1 MGRFA
6 CTATGTARRKRVF
19 VVGMLG
25 LLGAWQAAAVA
36 HAEPQGQSPA
46 GATAQPASES
56 AAKPAAATPPA
67 SSGEVEDRPLE
78 LSFIVGGHFFSDS
91 SALGRSD
98 YAAPNSSLAHS
109 VALGGRAGYGLSKY
123 FLLEAEFLAMPTKMA
138 ASEGQVFAYTGR
150 GHLAFRFPFGATRRF
165 EPFVLLGGGA
175 IAARPDPGLPLKT
188 ETLGA
193 FHTGL
198 GLRVHVHRWVGVR
211 LDGRMVLVPEVRT
224 PTFTQDYEVLGSVYA
239 RFGFTPDK
247 PADAKPADIDNDGV
261 PDAEDRCPAEAG
273 LKDNAGCPD
282 KDGDGDTVVDRLDK
296 CPDRA
301 GLVENAGCPDT
312 DTDGDG
318 IVDRLD
324 KCPSEVGPKG
334 NKGCP
339 DTDAD
344 GDGVVDRLD
353 KCPNE
358 PETRNNY
365 KDNDGCPDELPPN
378 LAKFVGTIQGL
389 KFLPNKAILTK
400 ESLAILDEAVTV
412 LTEHN
417 KVKVEIGG
425 HTDNIGVPADN
436 LALSQQRADAVK
448 NYLASKGVD
457 PNRLTAIGYGQT
469 QPVADNA
476 NAAGRAQN
484 RRVEFKLLPTGRA
497 AAQPAAPAAPAVPGT
512 PPAAVK
518 PASPAAPTAP
528 AAPAIP
534 AAPPAPPAWQAPAV
548 APPAPPAPPAWQAPA
563 APSVPAAPPAPP
575 AWQAPPAP
583 PAWQAPTP
591 PAQPPAPPAPPS
603 WQAPAAPPA
612 PAAPSAPPTWQAPP
626 MPAQPMPPAAPEAP
640 PAPPAWPA
648 PPAESQPAP
657 APQPPAA

>member
-1 MGRFA
+1 MGRFG
-6 CTATGTARRKRVF
+6 CTATSAVRRK
-19 VVGMLG
+19 VVCVAGMLG
-25 LLGAWQAAAVA
+25 MFGAWQGASVA
-36 HAEPQGQSPA
+36 HADPQSEPQAGSSAGAPA
-46 GATAQPASES
+46 GAAAAPAT
-56 AAKPAAATPPA
+56 KPAAAPEA
-67 SSGEVEDRPLE
+67 VEDRPLE
-78 LSFIVGGHFFSDS
+78 LGFIVGGHFFSDS

-98 YAAPNSSLAHS
+98 YAAPNSNLAHS
-109 VALGGRAGYGLSKY
+109 VAVGARAGYGLSKY

-138 ASEGQVFAYTGR
+138 ASEGQVFAYSGR
-150 GHLAFRFPFGATRRF
+150 GHLAFRFPFGPGRRF

-198 GLRVHVHRWVGVR
+198 GLRVNVHRWIGVR

-239 RFGFTPDK
+239 RFGFSSEK
-247 PADAKPADIDNDGV
+247 AADAKPADIDNDGV
-261 PDAEDRCPAEAG
+261 PDAEDKCPAEAG
-273 LKDNAGCPD
+273 IKDNAGCPD
-282 KDGDGDTVVDRLDK
+282 KDVDNDTVVDRLDK

-339 DTDAD
+339 DTDGD
-344 GDGVVDRLD
+344 GDGVVDRFD

-389 KFLPNKAILTK
+389 KFLPSKAILTK
-400 ESLAILDEAVTV
+400 ESLAILDEAVQV
-412 LTEHN
+412 LTEHA
-417 KVKVEIGG
+417 KVKVEIAG
-425 HTDNIGVPADN
+425 HTDNVGVAADN
-436 LALSQQRADAVK
+436 MTLSQQRADAVK
-448 NYLASKGVD
+448 TYLVSKGID
-457 PNRLTAIGYGQT
+457 ANRLNAQGYGQT

-497 AAQPAAPAAPAVPGT
+497 AGAAAPAQAPGTTPPTAAPAPGQAPAAPPAAPAMPAAPAVP
-512 PPAAVK
+512 
-518 PASPAAPTAP
+518 SAP
-528 AAPAIP
+528 AV
-534 AAPPAPPAWQAPAV
+534 PPAPPAWQA
-548 APPAPPAPPAWQAPA
+548 
-563 APSVPAAPPAPP
+563 PAPP

-583 PAWQAPTP
+583 PAA
-591 PAQPPAPPAPPS
+591 APPAPPAWQAPSAPPAAAAPPAPPAWQVPAAPPAAPAPPSAPPS
-603 WQAPAAPPA
+603 WQAPPQPA
-612 PAAPSAPPTWQAPP
+612 
-626 MPAQPMPPAAPEAP
+626 PPAAPQPP
-640 PAPPAWPA
+640 PAPPTWPA
-648 PPAESQPAP
+648 PPAESQPP
-657 APQPPAA
+657 APPAQPPA

>member
-1 MGRFA
+1 
-6 CTATGTARRKRVF
+6 
-19 VVGMLG
+19 MLG

-36 HAEPQGQSPA
+36 HADPQGQSQA
-46 GATAQPASES
+46 GAAQPAPEP
-56 AAKPAAATPPA
+56 AAKPATPAPAAGSA
-67 SSGEVEDRPLE
+67 DVEDRPLE

-109 VALGGRAGYGLSKY
+109 VAIGGRAGYGLSKY

-138 ASEGQVFAYTGR
+138 AIDGQVFAYTGR
-150 GHLAFRFPFGATRRF
+150 GHLAFRFPFGPGRRF

-175 IAARPDPGLPLKT
+175 IAARPDPGLQLKT

-198 GLRVHVHRWVGVR
+198 GLRVNVHRWVGLRV
-211 LDGRMVLVPEVRT
+211 DGRMVLVPEVRT
-224 PTFTQDYEVLGSVYA
+224 PTFTQDYEVLGSAYV

-247 PADAKPADIDNDGV
+247 PVETKPADVDNDGV

-282 KDGDGDTVVDRLDK
+282 KDADGDTVVDRLDK

-301 GLVENAGCPDT
+301 GLAENAGCPDT

-324 KCPSEVGPKG
+324 KCPNEVGPKG

-400 ESLAILDEAVTV
+400 ESLVILDEAVTV

-425 HTDNIGVPADN
+425 HTDNIGVAAEN

-448 NYLASKGVD
+448 NYLASKGID

-469 QPVADNA
+469 QPVADNG

-497 AAQPAAPAAPAVPGT
+497 ATQPAAPGAAAVPGKPTT
-512 PPAAVK
+512 PVAPVA
-518 PASPAAPTAP
+518 PAAPTAP
-528 AAPAIP
+528 MAPAAPA
-534 AAPPAPPAWQAPAV
+534 APPAWQAPA
-548 APPAPPAPPAWQAPA
+548 APAVPAPPAPPAWQAPS
-563 APSVPAAPPAPP
+563 APAVPQPPAAPP
-575 AWQAPPAP
+575 AWQAPSAP
-583 PAWQAPTP
+583 PAWQAPSAP
-591 PAQPPAPPAPPS
+591 PAWQAPAAPAAPPAPPAPPS
-603 WQAPAAPPA
+603 WQAPPAPSAPPAAPP
-612 PAAPSAPPTWQAPP
+612 SPPTWQAPP
-626 MPAQPMPPAAPEAP
+626 MPAQPVPPPVPEAP

-648 PPAESQPAP
+648 PPAEAQPAP
-657 APQPPAA
+657 APQPPA

>member
-1 MGRFA
+1 MGRFG
-6 CTATGTARRKRVF
+6 CTATGTIRRK
-19 VVGMLG
+19 VVCVAGMLG
-25 LLGAWQAAAVA
+25 LFGAWQGASLAHADPQSEPQAGTSAGAPANSAAA
-36 HAEPQGQSPA
+36 
-46 GATAQPASES
+46 
-56 AAKPAAATPPA
+56 PAAAPA
-67 SSGEVEDRPLE
+67 PQAVEDRPLE
-78 LSFIVGGHFFSDS
+78 LGFIVGGHFFSDS

-98 YAAPNSSLAHS
+98 YAAPNSNLAHS
-109 VALGGRAGYGLSKY
+109 VALGARAGYGLSKY

-150 GHLAFRFPFGATRRF
+150 GHLAFRFPFGPGRRF

-198 GLRVHVHRWVGVR
+198 GMRVNVHRWVGLR
-211 LDGRMVLVPEVRT
+211 LDGRMVLLPEVRT
-224 PTFTQDYEVLGSVYA
+224 PTFTQDYEVLASVYA

-247 PADAKPADIDNDGV
+247 AADSKPSDVDNDGV
-261 PDAEDRCPAEAG
+261 PDAEDKCPAEAG
-273 LKDNAGCPD
+273 IKDNAGCPD
-282 KDGDGDTVVDRLDK
+282 KDADNDTVVDRLDK

-318 IVDRLD
+318 VVDRLD

-339 DTDAD
+339 DTDGD
-344 GDGVVDRLD
+344 GDGVVDRFD

-400 ESLAILDEAVTV
+400 ESLVILDEAVAV
-412 LTEHN
+412 LTEHV

-425 HTDNIGVPADN
+425 HTDNIGVAADN
-436 LALSQQRADAVK
+436 MTLSQQRADAVK
-448 NYLASKGVD
+448 NYLVSKGID
-457 PNRLTAIGYGQT
+457 PNRLTAIGYGST
-469 QPVADNA
+469 QPVGDNG

-497 AAQPAAPAAPAVPGT
+497 AAAAAAAAAGAAPAQAPGAVAPAPAAAPAAPA
-512 PPAAVK
+512 
-518 PASPAAPTAP
+518 AAPAPATPAP
-528 AAPAIP
+528 AAPAPDSPDSAAPPAWQVPAPAAPSAPPAWQAPPTDAAPPAAPPAWQVPQAP
-534 AAPPAPPAWQAPAV
+534 AAPPAPPAWQAPA
-548 APPAPPAPPAWQAPA
+548 
-563 APSVPAAPPAPP
+563 
-575 AWQAPPAP
+575 
-583 PAWQAPTP
+583 
-591 PAQPPAPPAPPS
+591 
-603 WQAPAAPPA
+603 
-612 PAAPSAPPTWQAPP
+612 
-626 MPAQPMPPAAPEAP
+626 PPAAPEP
-640 PAPPAWPA
+640 PAAPPAWPA
-648 PPAESQPAP
+648 PPAEAQPP
-657 APQPPAA
+657 SSPQPPA

>member
-1 MGRFA
+1 MGRFG
-6 CTATGTARRKRVF
+6 CTATGAVRRK
-19 VVGMLG
+19 VVCVAGMLG
-25 LLGAWQAAAVA
+25 MFSAWQGASLAHADPQSEPQAGNPASAPAGTAAA
-36 HAEPQGQSPA
+36 P
-46 GATAQPASES
+46 
-56 AAKPAAATPPA
+56 AAKPAAAPEA
-67 SSGEVEDRPLE
+67 VEDRPLE
-78 LSFIVGGHFFSDS
+78 LGFILGGHFFSDS

-98 YAAPNSSLAHS
+98 YAAPNSNLAHS
-109 VALGGRAGYGLSKY
+109 VAVGARAGYGLSKY

-150 GHLAFRFPFGATRRF
+150 GHLAFRFPFGPGRRF

-198 GLRVHVHRWVGVR
+198 GLRVNVHRWVGVR
-211 LDGRMVLVPEVRT
+211 LDGRMVLVPEIRT

-247 PADAKPADIDNDGV
+247 PAETKPADIDNDGV
-261 PDAEDRCPAEAG
+261 PDAEDKCPAEAG
-273 LKDNAGCPD
+273 IKDNAGCPD
-282 KDGDGDTVVDRLDK
+282 KDADNDTVVDRLDK

-318 IVDRLD
+318 VVDRLD

-339 DTDAD
+339 DTDGD
-344 GDGVVDRLD
+344 GDGVVDRFD

-400 ESLAILDEAVTV
+400 ESLAILDEAMQV
-412 LTEHN
+412 LTEHA

-425 HTDNIGVPADN
+425 HTDNVGVAADN
-436 LALSQQRADAVK
+436 MTLSQQRADAVK
-448 NYLASKGVD
+448 NYLVSKGID
-457 PNRLTAIGYGQT
+457 ANRLTAIGYGST
-469 QPVADNA
+469 QPVGDNA

-497 AAQPAAPAAPAVPGT
+497 ASTGSATPGQAPAATPAPASGQVPAVKPPTATPAAPADPAAPAAPAAPT
-512 PPAAVK
+512 T
-518 PASPAAPTAP
+518 SAAPTAP
-528 AAPAIP
+528 AV
-534 AAPPAPPAWQAPAV
+534 PAPPAWQAPAV
-548 APPAPPAPPAWQAPA
+548 PPAPPTWQAPA
-563 APSVPAAPPAPP
+563 APAVPPAPP
-575 AWQAPPAP
+575 AWQAPPAAPAPSAP
-583 PAWQAPTP
+583 PAWQVP
-591 PAQPPAPPAPPS
+591 PASTEPP
-603 WQAPAAPPA
+603 
-612 PAAPSAPPTWQAPP
+612 APPTWQAP
-626 MPAQPMPPAAPEAP
+626 AAPTP
-640 PAPPAWPA
+640 PEPPSAPPAWPA
-648 PPAESQPAP
+648 PPTEAQPPAP
-657 APQPPAA
+657 PQPPAAPQPPA